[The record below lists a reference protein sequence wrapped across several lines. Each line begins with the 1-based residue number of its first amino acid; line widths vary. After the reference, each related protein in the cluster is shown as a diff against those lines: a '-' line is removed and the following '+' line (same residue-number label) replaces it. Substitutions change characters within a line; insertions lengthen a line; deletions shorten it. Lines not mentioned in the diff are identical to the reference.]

1 MSASW
6 GWRDRH
12 VVTCGVVGLLA
23 GLFASWCY
31 YQPAFRLI
39 AHSLGFWVLL
49 VALAA
54 ARRDVRS
61 ACARGVALLICAV
74 PAFYVGKKLFYG
86 IKYPGMPYDVDTET
100 LVLWCVLAVVAGLV
114 LGWLFHAIG
123 SDTWS
128 GVCATSAAIGLLL
141 ADTYR
146 EDGFDLDRG
155 VVLCVLA
162 LVGTLALL
170 ARQGFQA
177 GKLKRLAILIAPVAV
192 LSYVVVLLP
201 DVIEGVVL

>member
-12 VVTCGVVGLLA
+12 VATCVVVGLLS

-31 YQPAFRLI
+31 YQQAFRLI

-61 ACARGVALLICAV
+61 ACVRSVVLLIGAV
-74 PAFYVGKKLFYG
+74 TAFYVGKKLFYG
-86 IKYPGMPYDVDTET
+86 IKYPGMPYDVDVDS
-100 LVLWCVLAVVAGLV
+100 LVLWCVFAVVAGVV
-114 LGWLFHAIG
+114 LGGLFHAIG
-123 SDTWS
+123 ADSWR
-128 GVCATSAAIGLLL
+128 GAFATTAAVGLLF

-155 VVLCVLA
+155 VVLSVLA

-177 GKLKRLAILIAPVAV
+177 GKLKRFGLLIVPVAA

-201 DVIEGVVL
+201 DVIEGVLL